1 MVHLK
6 ELIDVESKQGCC
18 LVCGHE
24 LDVDDVETD
33 NRGKPEADH
42 CPNCGIS
49 VHYEVVIKV
58 TKITDGTTEYRRFR
72 RKKNGD
78 LIGMPQQTERQRA
91 MRQAS
96 FN

>member
-18 LVCGHE
+18 LICGHK

-42 CPNCGIS
+42 CPECGIS

-58 TKITDGTTEYRRFR
+58 TKITDGTKEYRRFKR
-72 RKKNGD
+72 N
-78 LIGMPQQTERQRA
+78 
-91 MRQAS
+91 
-96 FN
+96 